1 MVWPWH
7 GAQVVYLGY
16 PGSSGAAYMDYLVAD
31 RVGPASACLV
41 AGSAPP
47 RLLRGSLE
55 LRLL

>member
-47 RLLRGSLE
+47 PLLRAF
-55 LRLL
+55 